1 MARDPRIDT
10 VISLFRPRMISSGVP
25 LADFEDAISGLER
38 WEDWCPRFA
47 ARGAF
52 HEGLAREA
60 LAAGHALSAAGHF
73 DTAAILYHF
82 GKFMFGDYPEAMRA
96 THEKAVACRTAALP
110 HLNPPGERV
119 EIPFEGTTLK
129 ANLRKPKGVSNPPV
143 VIMVPGLEATK
154 EELLSYEPWFLER
167 GMATLPVDGPGQGEA
182 EYDIPMR
189 GEWETVAGPI
199 CDWIE
204 SRPDLDGGRIGIWG
218 VSMGGYYAPRAV
230 CFETRIKAC
239 VAISG
244 AYEWGEN
251 WDQKS
256 DINRNTFRIRS
267 HKATLEEAREH
278 AKSFT
283 LRGVAKG
290 IACPLFLVAGKL
302 DRLLIYDAAQR
313 VAEEVSGPVEVVV
326 VEDGNHVCHNR
337 PYRTRP
343 ATTDWMAARLGA
355 APAG

>member
-1 MARDPRIDT
+1 MARDSRIDT
-10 VISLFRPRMISSGVP
+10 VVSLFRPRMISSGMP
-25 LADFEDAISGLER
+25 LADFEDATNGLEK

-47 ARGAF
+47 ARGDF
-52 HEGLAREA
+52 HVSLAEA
-60 LAAGHALSAAGHF
+60 AMADGRTKSAAYHYE
-73 DTAAILYHF
+73 TAAILYHF
-82 GKFMFGDYPEAMRA
+82 GKFMFGDYPDIMRA
-96 THEKAVACRTAALP
+96 THEKAVECRTKALP
-110 HLNPPGERV
+110 FLSPPGERV
-119 EIPFEGTTLK
+119 EIPFEGHTLK
-129 ANLRKPKGVSNPPV
+129 ANLRKPKGIENPPV

-154 EELLSYEPWFLER
+154 EELYTYEPWFLER

-189 GEWETVAGPI
+189 GEWETVAKAI

-204 SRPDLDGGRIGIWG
+204 TRDDLDSNRIGIWG

-230 CFETRIKAC
+230 CFEKRIKAC

-256 DINRNTFRIRS
+256 EINRNTFRIRS

-278 AKSFT
+278 SKAFT
-283 LRGVAKG
+283 LRGVAKN
-290 IACPLFLVAGKL
+290 ITCPLFLVAGKL

-313 VAEEVSGPVEVVV
+313 LADEVPGEVKIVV

-343 ATTDWMAARLGA
+343 DTTDWMAAQLGA
-355 APAG
+355 VAPE